1 MAITKLG
8 HMKEASRGNP
18 GKHLKNAIH
27 YILNPEKTEKMVLTG
42 GNSGY
47 TPDEICQTFIRTKQ
61 LYEKP
66 YGRQGYH
73 YIISF
78 KPGEA
83 NEEQVYKLVKR
94 WCEEYLKNSS
104 PNGTFTLHVLSYP

>member
-47 TPDEICQTFIRTKQ
+47 TPDEIYQTFIRTNNCMKSRM
-61 LYEKP
+61 ED
-66 YGRQGYH
+66 RDT
-73 YIISF
+73 IIS
-78 KPGEA
+78 
-83 NEEQVYKLVKR
+83 
-94 WCEEYLKNSS
+94 S
-104 PNGTFTLHVLSYP
+104 VLNRERPMKSRFIN

>member
-47 TPDEICQTFIRTKQ
+47 TPDEIYQT
-61 LYEKP
+61 
-66 YGRQGYH
+66 
-73 YIISF
+73 
-78 KPGEA
+78 
-83 NEEQVYKLVKR
+83 
-94 WCEEYLKNSS
+94 
-104 PNGTFTLHVLSYP
+104 